1 MIMILLN
8 KVLIGIMSFW
18 LGCYFCTSTV
28 VQLQLAPAF
37 LADLISK
44 LVYIDFHR
52 VIGPKRKYAFSLLS
66 GGDIQ
71 QGTWVRRCEPTMM
84 PPFFPLEQM
93 FFRRTMCAYMCY
105 SGKHIGL
112 IRCFQKHC
120 CLQGKKKTL
129 LCVIFAGKE
138 WSYFP
143 SKVYV
148 ECLCPSFTS
157 NLSTIASPFAFN
169 SLLQL
174 YIFITFQ
181 IFILDRLKA
190 TPGFQLD
197 IFIVLNL
204 NYSIESL
211 DY

>member
-120 CLQGKKKTL
+120 CLQGKKKHCSVL
-129 LCVIFAGKE
+129 
-138 WSYFP
+138 
-143 SKVYV
+143 
-148 ECLCPSFTS
+148 
-157 NLSTIASPFAFN
+157 
-169 SLLQL
+169 SLLERNGHTSHQKSMLSACAQVLQVISAQL
-174 YIFITFQ
+174 LHHSRLILCFNYIF
-181 IFILDRLKA
+181 
-190 TPGFQLD
+190 
-197 IFIVLNL
+197 
-204 NYSIESL
+204 SSL
-211 DY
+211 FRFLFLTD